1 MSLTTLSSVHRCVPM
16 LMRPKGRNRN
26 INLIQTIIR
35 NFNYQQHESDYDRY
49 VSSRTIVGRVTP
61 QRVGRIQSFIDAF
74 NDENRYPYGQGYS
87 CGHTHDCCGC
97 LVSESM
103 SMDVIDNSITI
114 YHNQSFNY

>member
-1 MSLTTLSSVHRCVPM
+1 M
-16 LMRPKGRNRN
+16 
-26 INLIQTIIR
+26 R